1 MWDPGEMKEVLWGGW
16 GGGSV
21 SLYIDSSLNKV
32 IVSVAFQNHWKTFV
46 ITLEV
51 IEIISI
57 RKSDK
62 K

>member
-1 MWDPGEMKEVLWGGW
+1 MGRGG

-51 IEIISI
+51 SQILEIISI